1 MLLCGIPKI
10 SDPTTTDTRKKE
22 RKKVK
27 SLSRVRLFVTQW
39 TVAHKAPPSVEF
51 SRQEYWSGLPF
62 PSAGHLPNPG
72 IEPGSPTL
80 QADTLPSEP
89 KNIPLWST
97 QKIKLNIQGR
107 VKLTYCT
114 SQDTTFQGCTRI

>member
-1 MLLCGIPKI
+1 M
-10 SDPTTTDTRKKE
+10 
-22 RKKVK
+22 K

-80 QADTLPSEP
+80 QADSLLSEP
-89 KNIPLWST
+89 QLLKLCLVQYYIP
-97 QKIKLNIQGR
+97 N
-107 VKLTYCT
+107 VMPE
-114 SQDTTFQGCTRI
+114 